1 MTEQPY
7 TENPVSKLQP
17 LDFRLVLDDGVAALF
32 QALVVDYERL
42 EVPVYTVTVTIA
54 AYVRHEADK
63 QLQEFLGGMRAAF
76 ELLPEPEPDDGS
88 PDDEEPF
95 DIRTQVQ
102 IELNLVRLR
111 GDGPVGVAATVETSI
126 GPEQATTGG
135 GPEVR
140 AVTELPLLAHIP
152 PGGNDHYWYA
162 YCNRKLKG
170 TVDPSIGSGS
180 IRNPPTTVNAN
191 NSGTL
196 KARQIIVHSGGGMTY
211 SFHGSFSG
219 PHHHPYTGGTC

>member
-76 ELLPEPEPDDGS
+76 ELLPEPFPHRLSHAEQPVAAAGQLDPLLVGLQLGGEVVQDRRQLREFFGQVIGNRMPLPDAAG
-88 PDDEEPF
+88 PLRLGLMPEMHRREELLRRLPG
-95 DIRTQVQ
+95 DVQ
-102 IELNLVRLR
+102 LGDRVPVAERGEDALVAPRPTARGGRRPRLR
-111 GDGPVGVAATVETSI
+111 ACGPRRRS
-126 GPEQATTGG
+126 
-135 GPEVR
+135 
-140 AVTELPLLAHIP
+140 P
-152 PGGNDHYWYA
+152 PG
-162 YCNRKLKG
+162 NRAG
-170 TVDPSIGSGS
+170 
-180 IRNPPTTVNAN
+180 
-191 NSGTL
+191 
-196 KARQIIVHSGGGMTY
+196 ARPRPAVGRGRRR
-211 SFHGSFSG
+211 
-219 PHHHPYTGGTC
+219 TGRG